1 MVGAE
6 ALECSEANTMTV
18 RRTTAVSP
26 VSRHD
31 GITSATRADRDRGK
45 RMKANMRTKIVTK
58 AGIAAVLA
66 TGALAATSPAA
77 NAFLGQ
83 EVSIPGLH
91 GCASGTG
98 SLTSQTS
105 GVSKGKIWLSNGCS
119 GRKYYVQIKLAIPS
133 SPTSQVRRRSAQR
146 STVSDRRRSTGPTVI
161 RGSTTVS
168 RSASA
173 RSAPCSRTRALAGA
187 APSSGS

>member
-1 MVGAE
+1 
-6 ALECSEANTMTV
+6 
-18 RRTTAVSP
+18 
-26 VSRHD
+26 
-31 GITSATRADRDRGK
+31 
-45 RMKANMRTKIVTK
+45 MKANMRTKIVTK

-133 SPTSQVRRRSAQR
+133 SPDFASPQKVGAEVNGVGSK
-146 STVSDRRRSTGPTVI
+146 TVYWSDSH
-161 RGSTTVS
+161 S
-168 RSASA
+168 RVYNGVAF
-173 RSAPCSRTRALAGA
+173 RICQERALQSDPCAGW
-187 APSSGS
+187 SSTIKR